1 MSGLAV
7 VPVRTRQEL
16 QAFIGLSFRL
26 YRQDPCWVAPL
37 RGQQRRQLDQNRNPF
52 FLDAEAAY
60 FLVRRDG
67 RPVGRIS
74 AHLDHRYNRFHSQP
88 GTPDTTGFF
97 GFFECEQDPA
107 AAAALVDAAEAWLA
121 EHGST
126 QMLGPASFTFLD
138 EAGLLVDGS
147 TSLPT
152 MLMAYNPPY
161 YRPLLEGAGCTPIQ
175 DLYAWRLDASTQ
187 PPQDLVAMARS
198 AEADYR
204 FRSADPRHPDQEQRR
219 FLEVVNAAF
228 AHHWGL
234 RPLSEEEAHPAA
246 RQWRRFWDPNL
257 MRIAEHGEEPVGVAM
272 TLPDV
277 NEVLLG
283 ARGRLGPIS
292 AGRLLW
298 KAKRRRWRAC
308 RGFVL
313 GVKPGHRRSGVAA
326 HLCLDTLA
334 AARRGGYRWGEL
346 GWTLATNDPINR
358 AIRRLG
364 GTITKTYRLYSHPV
378 RSS

>member
-1 MSGLAV
+1 
-7 VPVRTRQEL
+7 
-16 QAFIGLSFRL
+16 
-26 YRQDPCWVAPL
+26 
-37 RGQQRRQLDQNRNPF
+37 
-52 FLDAEAAY
+52 
-60 FLVRRDG
+60 
-67 RPVGRIS
+67 VGRIS

-277 NEVLLG
+277 NEVLLR

-308 RGFVL
+308 RVFVL

-334 AARRGGYRWGEL
+334 AARRGGYGGGSWAGPLPPTTRSTGPSGAWAAPSPRPTGCTP
-346 GWTLATNDPINR
+346 TLCGPPEPGPA
-358 AIRRLG
+358 RRQVDHQSRG
-364 GTITKTYRLYSHPV
+364 VRPYCAARRCGLYAAAG
-378 RSS
+378 

>member
-1 MSGLAV
+1 
-7 VPVRTRQEL
+7 
-16 QAFIGLSFRL
+16 
-26 YRQDPCWVAPL
+26 
-37 RGQQRRQLDQNRNPF
+37 
-52 FLDAEAAY
+52 
-60 FLVRRDG
+60 
-67 RPVGRIS
+67 
-74 AHLDHRYNRFHSQP
+74 
-88 GTPDTTGFF
+88 
-97 GFFECEQDPA
+97 
-107 AAAALVDAAEAWLA
+107 
-121 EHGST
+121 
-126 QMLGPASFTFLD
+126 MLGPASFTFLD
-138 EAGLLVDGS
+138 EAGLLIDGY
-147 TSLPT
+147 TAPPT

-161 YRPLLEGAGCTPIQ
+161 YRPLLEEAGCTPIQ

-187 PPQDLVAMARS
+187 PPPDLVAVARS

-234 RPLSEEEAHPAA
+234 RPLTEEEAEASG

-257 MRIAEHGEEPVGVAM
+257 MVIAEQGEEPVGVAM

-298 KAKRRRWRAC
+298 KVKRRRWRAC

-313 GVKPGHRRSGVAA
+313 GGGQAGPPSQRRGRPPVPGHPGRGPPWRLPVGEAG
-326 HLCLDTLA
+326 LD
-334 AARRGGYRWGEL
+334 
-346 GWTLATNDPINR
+346 PF
-358 AIRRLG
+358 
-364 GTITKTYRLYSHPV
+364 V
-378 RSS
+378 Q